1 MSAGYRPIQWTPFKR
16 WYDTVVILTIIAS
29 TSSFVVLGSLRF
41 AAPHRISIEALAI
54 RAFGLTAFL
63 LLHIVLCIGPL
74 ARLSPR
80 RFLPL
85 LHNRRHL
92 GVATFLTGLIHA
104 ILVTGYY
111 HGFGI
116 VSPLRS
122 LLVSNTRIDSLSA
135 FPFEWL
141 GLGALFILFLLAST
155 SHDFWLR
162 NLGAALWKC
171 IHMLV
176 YPAYALLVLHVA
188 LGSMQ
193 SDSGPLTP
201 ALLALGLVVLSSLH
215 LAAAWRKRRRDH
227 APLSAGHWIDAGPA
241 HAVPLGRA
249 LSVTPAAGPRIAIFN
264 HNDCLHAVA
273 GVCAHQGGPLAEGRI
288 IDGCIT
294 CPWHGWQYRP
304 EDGQSPPPFTERIP
318 TYEVRI
324 ENGRVLV
331 DSRPLPPGTRTHGAP
346 LSTPHA
352 AETTLK

>member
-1 MSAGYRPIQWTPFKR
+1 MSVGYRPIQWTPFKR
-16 WYDTVVILTIIAS
+16 WYDVVVILTIIAS
-29 TSSFVVLGSLRF
+29 LSSFTALGSLRF

-63 LLHIVLCIGPL
+63 LLNLVLCIGPL

-92 GVATFLTGLIHA
+92 GVATFLTSLVHA
-104 ILVTGYY
+104 LLVTGYY
-111 HGFGI
+111 HGFG
-116 VSPLRS
+116 VLNPVRS
-122 LLVSNTRIDSLSA
+122 LLISNTRIDSISA

-141 GLGALFILFLLAST
+141 GIAALVILFLLAAT

-162 NLGAALWKC
+162 NLGAPLWKSL
-171 IHMLV
+171 HMLI
-176 YPAYALLVLHVA
+176 YPAYALLILHVA
-188 LGSMQ
+188 LGSLQ
-193 SDSGPLTP
+193 SDTSP
-201 ALLALGLVVLSSLH
+201 ALPILLALSVALLSSLH
-215 LAAAWRKRRRDH
+215 LAAAWRERRRDH
-227 APLSAGHWIDAGPA
+227 APVASAHWIDAGPA
-241 HAVPLGRA
+241 HAVPPGRA
-249 LSVTPAAGPRIAIFN
+249 TSVTPAAGPRIAIFN
-264 HNDCLHAVA
+264 HNGCLRAVA

-324 ENGRVLV
+324 ENQRIYV
-331 DSRPLPPGTRTHGAP
+331 DSRPLPPGSPTRGP
-346 LSTPHA
+346 LLSNAKNTP
-352 AETTLK
+352 T